1 MGRRRRRKPLCAFS
15 QAGLSQC
22 LIGQKNQDIKM
33 IDWGWGVSFTQS
45 TRVKCMLSSGTHTH
59 PHFPQ
64 MYIKPKSLLLCRMH
78 SVWRATTI
86 NINNSG
92 SKLAGATTIIW
103 GATTAR
109 GVSCSSPVSLTTG
122 RCIFYLDSEPLSVFK
137 CSILINLQCQCIPVY
152 ISPEI

>member
-86 NINNSG
+86 NINNNSG
-92 SKLAGATTIIW
+92 SKLAGTTINMGRHHCPRCLVQRPGLSHNREVHLFIW
-103 GATTAR
+103 IPSR
-109 GVSCSSPVSLTTG
+109 SLSLNAQ
-122 RCIFYLDSEPLSVFK
+122 F
-137 CSILINLQCQCIPVY
+137 
-152 ISPEI
+152 